1 MIEITSMNEPLA
13 NTSASPHTDTVN
25 NNGRN
30 NGNKNITL
38 SVTRAMIDTTTG
50 TKNIFSYF
58 NCTRKPKKKV
68 DKQQLLTQ
76 VHK

>member
-1 MIEITSMNEPLA
+1 MGVTMET
-13 NTSASPHTDTVN
+13 
-25 NNGRN
+25 
-30 NGNKNITL
+30 NITL